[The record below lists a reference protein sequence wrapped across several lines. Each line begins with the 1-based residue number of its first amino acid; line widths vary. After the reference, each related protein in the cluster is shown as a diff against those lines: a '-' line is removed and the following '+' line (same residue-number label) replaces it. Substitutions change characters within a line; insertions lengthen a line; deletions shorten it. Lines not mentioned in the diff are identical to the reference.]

1 MLLLA
6 LACTPEPLPVP
17 EDTGS
22 GWPEIPTEQVG
33 PATEI
38 TLSASPA
45 AQVFVD
51 ELTLTLEATTDVEI
65 AYTLDGSEPNSRDEV
80 YTEPIT
86 LDESTQVRAVA
97 LDIHGDPFGEP
108 IAVSYVRVS
117 QGLADFSSNLPVLVL
132 SSARSLPES
141 KADHVQFSLQ
151 VHTPGLDGRTR
162 LESPDQD
169 LRAGLKV
176 RGSSSAGYP
185 KKPYGLELW
194 SAQDDEDQAAE
205 LLGMP
210 AESDWVL
217 LAPLNFDRALMRNA
231 LAYQLSRDVGRYAPR
246 TRFVELFAEGRNGE
260 LDEESYRGVYVL
272 VERIKRDPERVDI
285 QELGPQ
291 DNSLPELSGGYLF
304 KEDRTAEDENGFTA
318 GTAGGT
324 FEFQQPFVAVDPKEE
339 ELSFSQARYL
349 SGTLDT
355 LGESLAAPDFQDPE
369 SGSHYSE
376 QIDTAA
382 WIDHHI
388 LNTLPKNP
396 DAFRLSGYFSK
407 DRGGPIVAGPLWDF
421 DRTMGC
427 ESDSRAEDPTW
438 WDPSN
443 QTTDTTY
450 IFEHGFWLG
459 LFADPEFQEAYW
471 ARWVE
476 LLEGELALDRILD
489 HVQSMEAEL
498 SEAAQRNTARWPDY
512 APRGGSYTAEVQL
525 LEQWLT
531 VRHRWISRCVER
543 EDPQSCMGN

>member
-51 ELTLTLEATTDVEI
+51 ELTLTLQVTTDVEI
-65 AYTLDGSEPNSRDEV
+65 AYTLDGTEPGSRDEV
-80 YTEPIT
+80 YTGPIT

-108 IAVSYVRVS
+108 IALSYVRVS
-117 QGLADFSSNLPVLVL
+117 DALADFSSNLPVLVL
-132 SSARSLPES
+132 SSSRSLPES

-151 VHTPGLDGRTR
+151 VHTPGPDGRTR
-162 LESPDQD
+162 LEVPDQD

-194 SAQDDEDQAAE
+194 SEQDDEDQAAE

-272 VERIKRDPERVDI
+272 VERIKRDPERVAI

-349 SGTLDT
+349 SDTLDT

-369 SGSHYSE
+369 SGSHYGE

-407 DRGGPIVAGPLWDF
+407 DRDGPIVAGPLWDF

-459 LFADPEFQEAYW
+459 LFADPQFQDAYW

-476 LLEGELALDRILD
+476 LLEGELALDQILG

-512 APRGGSYTAEVQL
+512 APRGGSYTFEVDL

-531 VRHRWISRCVER
+531 VRHRWISLCVER
-543 EDPQSCMGN
+543 EDPQSCRGN